1 MVFWRRPTGRSD
13 VIADK
18 GIVTSSQPLATQAG
32 LKMLQHG
39 GNAVDAAVATA
50 ATLDVVEPFSTGCGG
65 DAFAL
70 LHLPGQAKPLAFNG
84 SGRAGSLVT
93 LNELRERGWDQI
105 PVRGGAPVTV
115 PGAMHLWHFLMSNYG
130 ALDFET
136 VMSPAIYY
144 AENGFPVSPI
154 IAEVWDLLLSV
165 LRNEAAENI
174 FTIDGRAPKP
184 GEKMSNPRL
193 ARTFREVAENG
204 ISSFY
209 SGAIAES
216 IVATVQEHGGFLKA
230 EDLAGH
236 ETEQTSPISVSYRG
250 VDIFEHAPNGQGF
263 AALEMLNMMEEFEFS
278 ELSHL
283 SVDRY
288 HIMIEA
294 KKLAY
299 ADLYQHNA
307 DPDFYEVPLERLLS
321 MEYGLDRSKSID
333 LDSAMDVPDSGV
345 DLGTDTIYLATA
357 DQEGRAVSFINSLYM
372 GFGSGLVVPEWG
384 IKLQNRGRLFS
395 LDSGHPNSYE
405 PGKRPFHT
413 IIPGAAYTDDELLGV
428 FGIMGGPHQA
438 QAHAQFVSNVLDYEM
453 SPQEALD
460 HPRFHHNQ
468 DSNTVALENGIP
480 PRAQGELK
488 KRGHEIAHETMAGF
502 GGGQAIFRLKDA
514 WIAGSDFR
522 KDGQA
527 AGF

>member
-13 VIADK
+13 VIANQ
-18 GIVTSSQPLATQAG
+18 GVVASSQPLATQAG
-32 LKMLQHG
+32 LKMLRQG
-39 GNAVDAAVATA
+39 GNAVDAAIATA
-50 ATLDVVEPFSTGCGG
+50 ATLDIVEPFSTGCGG

-70 LHLPGQAKPLAFNG
+70 IHQPGASEPLAFNG
-84 SGRAGSLVT
+84 SGRAGSLVS
-93 LNELRERGWDQI
+93 LDELQNRGWNHI
-105 PVRGGAPVTV
+105 PKRGGGPVTV
-115 PGAMHLWHFLMSNYG
+115 PGAMHLWEYLVEQYG
-130 ALDFET
+130 ELDLDE
-136 VMSPAIYY
+136 VLAPAIHY
-144 AENGFPVSPI
+144 AENGFPVSPVI
-154 IAEVWDLLLSV
+154 GEVWDLLLPV
-165 LRNEAAENI
+165 LQNETASEV

-184 GEKMSNPRL
+184 GERMNNPGL
-193 ARTFREVAENG
+193 AKTFREVAENG
-204 ISSFY
+204 VTAFY
-209 SGAIAES
+209 SGEIGES
-216 IVATVQEHGGFLKA
+216 IVETVQEHGGFLTK
-230 EDLAGH
+230 EDLAAH
-236 ETEQTSPISVSYRG
+236 ETDETSPISTSYRG

-263 AALEMLNMMEEFEFS
+263 AALEMLNTMEEFDISDFG
-278 ELSHL
+278 HL
-283 SVDRY
+283 SADRY

-321 MEYGLDRSKSID
+321 KKYARERSKKINS
-333 LDSAMDVPDSGV
+333 DSAMEVPDSGV

-395 LDSGHPNSYE
+395 LDPDHPNCYE

-413 IIPGAAYTDDELLGV
+413 IIPGAAYTEDDLLGV

-460 HPRFHHNQ
+460 HPRFHHAQ
-468 DSNTVALENGIP
+468 ESNTVALENGIP
-480 PRAQGELK
+480 PQAQGELR

-502 GGGQAIFRLKDA
+502 GGGQAIFRLENA